1 MCPVPNRQPLKFSE
15 KNPPKI
21 PPNNTWQGG
30 SVANVF
36 LQDSQWRIRGLTRDT
51 ASPASRALAAQ
62 NVEMVSA
69 NLHDP
74 ESLATAFQGANLI
87 FSVTDFWKPFFTPA
101 NHAKAHELNKS
112 IGEYAYDLEVQQ
124 GKNIADAAAELVEG
138 LDEVGFIVSTLSN
151 ARKCSKGKYKEV
163 WHFNSKADVFP
174 DYLEEKYPKLAAKT
188 SYLQTG
194 YFMTSWKLA
203 PGNYVG
209 KVSRPI
215 SKYQGLQIWMFN
227 EVRRRQTGPTK

>member
-1 MCPVPNRQPLKFSE
+1 
-15 KNPPKI
+15 
-21 PPNNTWQGG
+21 
-30 SVANVF
+30 
-36 LQDSQWRIRGLTRDT
+36 
-51 ASPASRALAAQ
+51 
-62 NVEMVSA
+62 MVSA

-74 ESLATAFQGANLI
+74 ASLTAAFQGANLI

-124 GKNIADAAAELVEG
+124 GKNIADAAAKVVEG
-138 LDEVGFIVSTLSN
+138 LDEVGLIVSTLSN
-151 ARKCSKGKYKEV
+151 ARKCSKGKYKEL

-174 DYLEEKYPKLAAKT
+174 SYLEKYPKLAAKT

-203 PGNYVG
+203 PGNYLG
-209 KVSRPI
+209 KVSRPM
-215 SKYQGLQIWMFN
+215 STSYVSPDRG
-227 EVRRRQTGPTK
+227 